1 MCVASVLMRHRSHVA
16 KTPQR
21 DGVRFDEEMEF
32 GVLGPLVVTGTPHD
46 VLLGGPKQRSLV
58 ALLLLNAN
66 RDVSRDRL
74 IAGIWG
80 EHPPPSAEH
89 TLDNYLSRVRKLLG
103 TDRIL
108 RRPGGYSLRVDS
120 GELDLD
126 RFESGLSEGMRLAD
140 GDPAAAAERLSA
152 ALALW
157 RGPALADL
165 GDQPFAAEVAGRLED
180 RRLLAVEEYV
190 AVMLDLGRTGEAVEL
205 VEPLVVL
212 HPFRERLR
220 GQLIRGLYLS
230 GRQERALAVYADGR
244 RLFAEELGIEPG
256 EDLQRLHRA
265 VLARDPGL
273 QPDGCGTESVVRPAS
288 PPAPPSRTNRSRG
301 RTRAAALVA
310 AVVTTLVGVIAITV
324 PSDGDR
330 SPALQPSFRSV
341 TLDQVPSGVTAGFG
355 ALWFAMP
362 AGSELVRVDVGTGQV
377 SDHVPVGAAG
387 VVAAGGRA
395 VWSAG
400 VPGDTIDQID
410 PATGIVVR
418 TIGLGTARVSALAF
432 GGDALWVADAV
443 NDTVIEVDPLS
454 GLVKRRVPLALKPTS
469 LIVNRGALWV
479 ADYANAEVAQ
489 VDPASGQIVARLH
502 VGGGPSAL
510 AFAADAL
517 WVVNSLDS
525 TVSRVNPEVS
535 AVVATIPVGS
545 GPVGIAVKDGD
556 VWVAN
561 QYSASLT
568 RLDPATNTV
577 LTTSATEGEPSALT
591 MDGATPWVAITPAPG
606 NRGGT
611 LRLLHSRPITLD
623 PAFQTDLLPLMSD
636 RLLRSTLV
644 AYRHVGGPAG
654 TQVVPDLAVA
664 VPTPSGNATA
674 FAFRL
679 RPGIVYSDGR
689 RLVASDF
696 RRGLARVV
704 ALQTGNSANF
714 MNIEGAEACARAGD
728 ESCDLTTGIDTDDT
742 TGAVVFHLTRPDPD
756 FVARLTEFAAAP
768 VPPATPYRDMALEAI
783 PGTGPYVVASASA
796 DQVRYVRNPRFTERS
811 HSAQPDGLADEIRLD
826 IEESRAKQTAAVV
839 NGRAD
844 WAAYIAMEQLA
855 ELRVKIPDRLHPASI
870 PTTDFF
876 QFNLRLPPFDDIRVR
891 QALNL
896 AVDRDHIVELYGGP
910 DLATPTCQ
918 ILPPGIP
925 AYRPYC
931 PFTKVPTR
939 SGVWRE
945 PDTRRARQLV
955 AASGTRGAK
964 VTVWGFTDDP
974 TIRPE
979 VVRYVASVLR
989 SLGYDATVR
998 LESQDS
1004 DLPLTRIQIISGA
1017 WGRDTAHGT
1026 LTTWFSCGGARSH
1039 GYFCDP
1045 QVDAELLRAQA
1056 VGATDPR
1063 EAQQMWAALDR
1074 HVTER
1079 AGWLPMINE
1088 GGIELVSDRLR
1099 NYQFNPYWG
1108 FIADQASIE

>member
-1 MCVASVLMRHRSHVA
+1 MLVRHRSHVA
-16 KTPQR
+16 NTPQS
-21 DGVRFDEEMEF
+21 DGVRFDEGMEF
-32 GVLGPLVVTGTPHD
+32 GVLGPLVVTGTTRD
-46 VLLGGPKQRSLV
+46 DLLGGPKQRSLV

-66 RDVSRDRL
+66 SAVSRDRL

-108 RRPGGYSLRVDS
+108 RGPGGYRLRVEP
-120 GELDLD
+120 GELDLE
-126 RFESGLSEGMRLAD
+126 RFETGVAQGTRLAD
-140 GDPAAAAERLSA
+140 GDPVAAADQLSA

-165 GDQPFAAEVAGRLED
+165 VDLPFAAEAAGRLED

-190 AVMLDLGRTGEAVEL
+190 AVLMALGRTGEAVEL
-205 VEPLVVL
+205 VEPLVAV

-230 GRQERALAVYADGR
+230 GRQERALAVYDDGR
-244 RLFAEELGIEPG
+244 RQFAEELGIEPG

-273 QPDGCGTESVVRPAS
+273 QPDGDGTESVDRSEP
-288 PPAPPSRTNRSRG
+288 PPAPPSRAIRSR
-301 RTRAAALVA
+301 THVMVLVA
-310 AVVTTLVGVIAITV
+310 AVLTLVLVIAITV
-324 PSDGDR
+324 PSDRDG
-330 SPALQPSFRSV
+330 SPAVGPPFRGV
-341 TLDQVPSGVTAGFG
+341 ELDQVPSGVASGFG

-362 AGSELVRVDVGTGQV
+362 AGSEVVRVDVRTGEV
-377 SDHVPVGAAG
+377 SDHLPVDAAG
-387 VVAAGGRA
+387 VVAVGAQA

-400 VPGDTIDQID
+400 APGDTIDQID
-410 PATGIVVR
+410 PATGRVVR
-418 TIGLGTARVSALAF
+418 TIALGTARVSALAF
-432 GGDALWVADAV
+432 GDDALWVADAV
-443 NDTVIEVDPLS
+443 NDALIEVDPLS
-454 GLVKRRVPLALKPTS
+454 GQVKRRMPLALKPTS
-469 LIVNRGALWV
+469 LIVNQGALWV

-489 VDPASGQIVARLH
+489 VDLASGQIVARLH

-510 AFAADAL
+510 AIAANAL

-525 TVSRVNPEVS
+525 TVSRVDPEVS

-545 GPVGIAVKDGD
+545 GPVGIAAADGD
-556 VWVAN
+556 IWVGN
-561 QYSASLT
+561 QHSASLS
-568 RLDPATNTV
+568 RIDPSTNTQDND
-577 LTTSATEGEPSALT
+577 LPTDGEPAAIS
-591 MDGATPWVAITPAPG
+591 MVDGTPWVATAPARG

-611 LRLLHSRPITLD
+611 LRVLHSRRITLD
-623 PAFQTDLLPLMSD
+623 PAFQTDLLPLLSD
-636 RLLRSTLV
+636 RLLYSTLV

-689 RLVASDF
+689 PLVASDF
-696 RRGLARVV
+696 RRGLQRVV
-704 ALQTGNSANF
+704 SLRTGTSANYLS
-714 MNIEGAEACARAGD
+714 IRGAEACARAGD
-728 ESCDLTTGIDTDDT
+728 QSCDLSDGIDTDDA

-756 FVARLTEFAAAP
+756 FVAQLAASAAVP
-768 VPPATPYRDMALEAI
+768 VPPATPYRDMALNAI

-796 DQVRYVRNPRFTERS
+796 DLVRFVRNPNFTERS

-826 IEESRAKQTAAVV
+826 IEESRAEQTAAVV
-839 NGRAD
+839 DGRAD
-844 WAAYIAMEQLA
+844 WAAYIDMGQLPA
-855 ELRVKIPDRLHPASI
+855 LRVKIPARLHPASI

-876 QFNLRLPPFDDIRVR
+876 QFNLQLAPFDDIRVR

-896 AVDRDHIVELYGGP
+896 AVDRNHIVELYGGP

-918 ILPPGIP
+918 VLPPGIP
-925 AYRPYC
+925 GYRPHC
-931 PFTKVPTR
+931 PFTR
-939 SGVWRE
+939 SPSTSGTWRE
-945 PDTRRARQLV
+945 RDLRRARQLV
-955 AASGTRGAK
+955 AASGTRGTK

-989 SLGYDATVR
+989 ELGYEATVR
-998 LESQDS
+998 LESRDS
-1004 DLPLTRIQIISGA
+1004 DLPLNRIQIISGA
-1017 WGRDTAHGT
+1017 WGGDTAHGT
-1026 LTTWFSCGGARSH
+1026 LTAWFSCAGSRSH

-1045 QVDAELLRAQA
+1045 RVERELLRARAA
-1056 VGATDPR
+1056 VATDPR
-1063 EAQQMWAALDR
+1063 EAQRIWASLDR
-1074 HVTER
+1074 YVTEQ
-1079 AGWLPMINE
+1079 AGWLPMISE
-1088 GGIELVSDRLR
+1088 GGVEIVSDRLR

-1108 FIADQASIE
+1108 FIADQASVE